1 MKAKVV
7 TDKHLD
13 GAAIGR
19 VLGRFVMSAASHKPT
34 NKHPYRGKH
43 QDDEDYT
50 EVLQLA
56 WENECPL
63 LTGDAAMIEK
73 AREFRLQFPKVGEE
87 RCLRGV
93 IILPTPKGDQLRVL
107 ERFQAGKIELI
118 RSGSGHAI
126 PQGIDDVETFN
137 VGIDLRK
144 NRPKVVW
151 LCDCGD

>member
-1 MKAKVV
+1 MKTKVV

-63 LTGDAAMIEK
+63 LTGDAAMIERPASFDCSSRRWEK
-73 AREFRLQFPKVGEE
+73 NDACEASSYSRR
-87 RCLRGV
+87 
-93 IILPTPKGDQLRVL
+93 LRVTSCG
-107 ERFQAGKIELI
+107 FSSASKQA
-118 RSGSGHAI
+118 RSS
-126 PQGIDDVETFN
+126 
-137 VGIDLRK
+137 
-144 NRPKVVW
+144 
-151 LCDCGD
+151 